1 MCGITALTITA
12 TIVANKPPDPQ
23 AWMAVMFFLCG
34 GGQRCLDSSSARHVS
49 EAIRRLVELGLEA
62 KEMRSETK
70 RWTTEEDDILRQ
82 AALAGTSVAEIASTV
97 GRTESAVR
105 ARAYVLRVLLR
116 PVGITRRGSVWQP
129 SGA

>member
-1 MCGITALTITA
+1 MKNPAASRAWAL
-12 TIVANKPPDPQ
+12 
-23 AWMAVMFFLCG
+23 G
-34 GGQRCLDSSSARHVS
+34 
-49 EAIRRLVELGLEA
+49 E
-62 KEMRSETK
+62 EMRSDTK

-82 AALAGTSVAEIASTV
+82 AALAGTSVAEIAGAV

-116 PVGITRRGSVWQP
+116 PVGIRRRGSVWQS